1 MLVINTV
8 TLKQRKNTTLLQ
20 MPDSDMMEHSRTM
33 EAAAPSVTRDR
44 SSSGCWP
51 HSMDQAGLVQPSLY
65 QNQAVGHRL
74 ILSSTLAITI
84 ASLHPEYKTAGLLHR
99 CSLFYRSILDK
110 RKKKKKTA
118 APPSCAAQC
127 ATAVSS
133 SGTAATCSSLSSCS
147 LAAGAEG
154 GCVEIS
160 CCRKT
165 LRSRTEAGQHKGQ
178 TLQSTFGQST
188 AAM

>member
-44 SSSGCWP
+44 SSSGCRP
-51 HSMDQAGLVQPSLY
+51 HSTDQAGLVQPSLY
-65 QNQAVGHRL
+65 QNKAVGHRL
-74 ILSSTLAITI
+74 ILPPTLAITI

-99 CSLFYRSILDK
+99 CSLFYKSILANSKK
-110 RKKKKKTA
+110 RRKQLLL
-118 APPSCAAQC
+118 PPVQLNVPQQSVHLALQLLVLLCH
-127 ATAVSS
+127 
-133 SGTAATCSSLSSCS
+133 

-178 TLQSTFGQST
+178 TLQSTFGQTT